1 MALRLFLFLLFFG
14 QIQSILAQEKKD
26 YYYLKNK
33 KTSLIEQKGIYFV
46 KFGTN
51 FNKSDLKQ
59 MGIKEEDIL
68 YFQNKNSLGAIEKSR
83 DDIDFSFSIIKAADP
98 NYI

>member
-1 MALRLFLFLLFFG
+1 MALRLLFFLLFFG
-14 QIQSILAQEKKD
+14 QTQSILAQEKMD

-33 KTSLIEQKGIYFV
+33 KTSLIKQKGQYFV
-46 KFGTN
+46 KFESII
-51 FNKSDLKQ
+51 NKFDLTQ

-83 DDIDFSFSIIKAADP
+83 DDLDFSFSIIKAADP
-98 NYI
+98 N

>member
-1 MALRLFLFLLFFG
+1 M
-14 QIQSILAQEKKD
+14 D

-33 KTSLIEQKGIYFV
+33 KTSLIKQKGQYFV
-46 KFGTN
+46 KFESII
-51 FNKSDLKQ
+51 NKFDLTQ

-83 DDIDFSFSIIKAADP
+83 DDLDFSFSIIKAADP
-98 NYI
+98 N